1 MFLITDR
8 AGRFSL
14 LKACCL
20 ALLLA
25 PALWLGWQALNHDL
39 GPLPLKQALHDTGTL
54 AVRFLLA
61 ALALTPL
68 QRLFRWPKLALIRRM
83 LGVGAFC
90 WAAAHLVLYVA
101 SQKFD
106 LVQVAS
112 EIISRYYLTI
122 GFVALTGLALLAA
135 TSTDGMIARMGPW
148 WKRLHRAVYA
158 IAALAILH
166 FFMQSK
172 LDASEATLMAGLFL
186 TLMIYRLAVWFRLPM
201 GALALAGVVLSG
213 AAATALAEFAWYGL
227 ATGANPWR
235 VLGANLHPG
244 QGLRP
249 AVEVLLIAAAVALSA
264 EIWRRLSA
272 RKAAPSGAARFGLAR
287 EQRRH

>member
-8 AGRFSL
+8 SGRFSP

-25 PALWLGWQALNHDL
+25 PALWLGWRALNHDL
-39 GPLPLKQALHDTGTL
+39 GPLALTEAIHVTGKW
-54 AVRFLLA
+54 AVRFLVA

-68 QRLFRWPKLALIRRM
+68 QRLFRWPKLAIIRRM

-90 WAAAHLVLYVA
+90 WALGHLLLYVA
-101 SQKFD
+101 SQKYD
-106 LVQVAS
+106 LAHVAS
-112 EIISRYYLTI
+112 EIFHRYYLAI

-135 TSTDGMIARMGPW
+135 TSTDGMISRMGPW
-148 WKRLHRAVYA
+148 WKRLHRAVYV
-158 IAALAILH
+158 IAVLAILH

-186 TLMIYRLAVWFRLPM
+186 TLMIYRLTIWFRLPI
-201 GALALAGVVLSG
+201 GAVVLAGVALAG

-235 VLGANLHPG
+235 VLNANFHPA

-249 AVEVLLIAAAVALSA
+249 AVEVLLAAAALGLAA
-264 EIWRRLSA
+264 EIWRRL
-272 RKAAPSGAARFGLAR
+272 PSRGGSTTGLRQPRGA
-287 EQRRH
+287 